1 MPRTHKLATDLH
13 LSFAGYEASFPRLV
27 VEYTHHRAYD
37 GRRVEPSEPEHVEIG
52 RVYVVSGEIVR
63 GEWVTHTK
71 NPLPEWMIEGMQA
84 DLEAACLEDW
94 RAEDACDRESA
105 AEMRREMS
113 RPLDFHK
120 AAAE

>member
-1 MPRTHKLATDLH
+1 MPRTHKLTTDLVV
-13 LSFAGYEASFPRLV
+13 SFAGYEASFPRLV

-37 GRRVEPSEPEHVEIG
+37 GGRFEPSHAEHVEIG
-52 RVYVVSGEIVR
+52 RVYVEKDGAR
-63 GEWVTHTK
+63 D
-71 NPLPEWMIEGMQA
+71 PLPEWMIEGMQA
-84 DLEAACLEDW
+84 ALEAACLEDW